1 MKGNKEFL
9 SGTLSTIILALLKEH
24 GRMYGYEICQKTKQ
38 LTDDAIQL
46 TEGAIYPALHKLEKQ
61 GLILA
66 TKEKVN
72 GRVRKYYSIQPASV
86 PEVDQQIN
94 RLLNFS
100 GHLQNLLNPST

>member
-9 SGTLSTIILALLKEH
+9 SGTLATIILALLKEH
-24 GRMYGYEICQKTKQ
+24 GRMYGYEICQKTKD
-38 LTDDAIQL
+38 LTEEAIQL
-46 TEGAIYPALHKLEKQ
+46 TEGAIYPALHRLEKK

-72 GRVRKYYSIQPASV
+72 GRVRKYYAIRPNSQL
-86 PEVDQQIN
+86 EVDQQIQ

-100 GHLQNLLNPST
+100 GHLQKLLNPST